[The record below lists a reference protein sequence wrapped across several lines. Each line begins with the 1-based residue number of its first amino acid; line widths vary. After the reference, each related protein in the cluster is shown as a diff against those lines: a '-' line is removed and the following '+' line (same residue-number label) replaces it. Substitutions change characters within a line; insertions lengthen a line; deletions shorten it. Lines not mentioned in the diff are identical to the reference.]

1 MKVLIAP
8 RRREKG
14 EKGEK
19 SQNPQKGIQSIV
31 DVDDESLIITKGGK
45 KKKKRSEGEK
55 ELNFR
60 KIKMGKCRSEKA

>member
-31 DVDDESLIITKGGK
+31 DVDDESLIITKGE
-45 KKKKRSEGEK
+45 KKKKRRGVK
-55 ELNFR
+55 
-60 KIKMGKCRSEKA
+60 GKKN

>member
-31 DVDDESLIITKGGK
+31 DVDDESLIITKGEK